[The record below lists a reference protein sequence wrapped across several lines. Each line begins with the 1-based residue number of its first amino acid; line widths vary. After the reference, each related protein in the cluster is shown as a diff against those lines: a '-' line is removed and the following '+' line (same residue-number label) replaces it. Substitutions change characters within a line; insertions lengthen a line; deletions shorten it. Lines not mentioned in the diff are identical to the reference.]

1 MVLRRFLGYCYNDML
16 IYRNTNGYKFH
27 MFLEFLES
35 LGIKSIEQRYIKG
48 EFMVWFIPD
57 KYRKYR
63 YEDYI
68 QVVISDFEKW
78 LTKYEQDIR

>member
-1 MVLRRFLGYCYNDML
+1 MVLKRILGYFYNDMW

-48 EFMVWFIPD
+48 EFIVWYQHYNHIL
-57 KYRKYR
+57 R
-63 YEDYI
+63 YED
-68 QVVISDFEKW
+68 FEDW